1 MEKCYKRIINSIDW
15 NMTKS
20 QFFYIMLSTHVLCGI
35 LELIILSFLDEYD
48 RMRWSMGDILRLSFF
63 LTPFV
68 LVFCVP
74 KKLPTWSKVCMRIY
88 LGVCILPFVIFP
100 PLWWMLFNFD
110 YAIAENEQ
118 YIIRFYKG
126 GFRDYYEQKS
136 IYKKSGILEKYVG
149 CFDCYGSGIY
159 YELNQLEYDIKEFKV
174 DKMTFT
180 GKVLLKQNEDGQ
192 VVTTDTLIVCPI
204 VKDAP
209 Y

>member
-1 MEKCYKRIINSIDW
+1 
-15 NMTKS
+15 MTKS
-20 QFFYIMLSTHVLCGI
+20 KFFYIILSSYVLSGI
-35 LELIILSFLDEYD
+35 LGLITLNVVDYYD
-48 RMRWSMGDILRLSFF
+48 RLRWNIGDILRLLFF

-88 LGVCILPFVIFP
+88 FGICICPFIVFP

-110 YAIAENEQ
+110 YVIAENDQ

-149 CFDCYGSGIY
+149 CFDCYESDIY
-159 YELNQLEYDIKEFKV
+159 YELNQLDYDIKEFKI
-174 DKMTFT
+174 DNMTFT
-180 GKVLLKQNEDGQ
+180 GKVLLKRNENRR
-192 VVTTDTLIVCPI
+192 VVTKDTLIICPI
-204 VKDAP
+204 YEKQAP

>member
-1 MEKCYKRIINSIDW
+1 MA
-15 NMTKS
+15 KS
-20 QFFYIMLSTHVLCGI
+20 KFFYIILCIHLLSGI
-35 LELIILSFLDEYD
+35 IGLIALNFVDTYD
-48 RMRWSMGDILRLSFF
+48 RIRWNIGDILRLLFF

-74 KKLPTWSKVCMRIY
+74 KKLPTWSKVFMRIY
-88 LGVCILPFVIFP
+88 FGVYILPFVVFP
-100 PLWWMLFNFD
+100 PLWWVLFNVD
-110 YAIAENEQ
+110 HVIAENDQ

-159 YELNQLEYDIKEFKV
+159 YELNQLDYDIKEFKI

-180 GKVLLKQNEDGQ
+180 GTVLLKQSEDGQ
-192 VVTTDTLIVCPI
+192 IVTKDTLVVCPI

>member
-1 MEKCYKRIINSIDW
+1 
-15 NMTKS
+15 MTKS
-20 QFFYIMLSTHVLCGI
+20 KFFYT
-35 LELIILSFLDEYD
+35 ILSFYVLSGILGLITLNVVDNYD
-48 RMRWSMGDILRLSFF
+48 RLRWNIGDCLRLLFF
-63 LTPFV
+63 LAPFV

-74 KKLPTWSKVCMRIY
+74 KKLPTWSKVCIRIY
-88 LGVCILPFVIFP
+88 LGACILPFVIFP

-110 YAIAENEQ
+110 YVIAENEP
-118 YIIRFYKG
+118 YIIRFNKG

-159 YELNQLEYDIKEFKV
+159 YELNQLDYDIKEFKI
-174 DKMTFT
+174 DNMTFT
-180 GKVLLKQNEDGQ
+180 GKVLLKRNEDGQ
-192 VVTTDTLIVCPI
+192 VLTKDTLIVCPI